1 MMEGD
6 QVRVVAERTFDSHVH
21 SVREARHFAEAA
33 VLGTGADPA
42 TTALLTS
49 EIATNAVLHARTPF
63 RVRVIEVSDHV
74 RVEISNDEPELLLAM
89 KDPSEHGG
97 RGLRIVDQLANHWG
111 AESSRGDK
119 VVWFELRRLSD

>member
-1 MMEGD
+1 MDGD
-6 QVRVVAERTFDSHVH
+6 QVRVVAERTFDSRVD
-21 SVREARHFAEAA
+21 SVREARHFAEAV

-63 RVRVIEVSDHV
+63 RVRVIEGSDHV

-89 KDPSEHGG
+89 KDASEHGG
-97 RGLRIVDQLANHWG
+97 RGLRIVDQLASHWG